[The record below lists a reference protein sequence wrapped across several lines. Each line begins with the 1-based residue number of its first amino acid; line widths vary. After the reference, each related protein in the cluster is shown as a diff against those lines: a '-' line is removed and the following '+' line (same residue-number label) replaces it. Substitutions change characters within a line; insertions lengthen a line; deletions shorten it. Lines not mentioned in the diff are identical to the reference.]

1 MNWKN
6 VAMVSVAVVAV
17 ILTILLATGNLP
29 EFSMIFPTRD
39 PFASPPLPKPGA
51 SSNANTWHS
60 NIQQNQIAV
69 TSGGLDHAT
78 GPDSVLW
85 YGYETV
91 YGPGSKVGGIEF
103 KEGDPSVNP
112 YIPVKPDIPKP
123 IPVKPDVDPVPVKPV
138 KPNIPGVPTPSEDH
152 HHDMHHKL
160 PIQKAYSYLGVPA
173 MGNFNLNR
181 GAYKTKRL
189 IRGRDWEN
197 ILLGIPGAT
206 PEERQDHLDS
216 LFYPLKNQEKI
227 TASDRAQMYT
237 HTPNTDSIGNAS
249 DGAIVGDSSW
259 VYNMKRI
266 QDQAA

>member
-6 VAMVSVAVVAV
+6 IAMVIGAVVAV
-17 ILTILLATGNLP
+17 IITVLLATGNFP
-29 EFSMIFPTRD
+29 EFSTYD
-39 PFASPPLPKPGA
+39 PFSSPPLPQPGA
-51 SSNANTWHS
+51 SSNVNTWHS
-60 NIQQNQIAV
+60 NLQQNQIAV
-69 TSGGLDHAT
+69 TSGGLDHAV

-85 YGYETV
+85 YGYETIN
-91 YGPGSKVGGIEF
+91 GPGSTVGGIEF
-103 KEGDPSVNP
+103 KEGDPSTNP
-112 YIPVKPDIPKP
+112 YIPAKPDIPVKPDIPKP
-123 IPVKPDVDPVPVKPV
+123 IPAKPDVDPVPV

-152 HHDMHHKL
+152 HHEMHHKL
-160 PIQKAYSYLGVPA
+160 PVQKAYSYLGVPA

-189 IRGRDWEN
+189 IRGKDWEN

-227 TASDRAQMYT
+227 SADDRAKIYT
-237 HTPNTDSIGNAS
+237 NTPLNDSIGNAS
-249 DGAIVGDSSW
+249 SGTFVGDSSW
-259 VYNMKRI
+259 IYNIKRL